1 MANYS
6 THTRPRQVESAE
18 SSAADGLWITYRWMT
33 AGVALTALVAWM
45 TANSPELLNIIF
57 GNRIMIWVLFGVQM
71 LMVLTFNA
79 VAVRASTL
87 VAGAMFMAY
96 AAITGLSLSSVCL
109 VYTGTSLAL
118 TFGVT
123 SGAFAGLS
131 LFGLFTKRDLSAIGR
146 FALFAL
152 FGLLIA
158 SLVNIF
164 VNSSPLQWLIS
175 IVGVLVFG
183 ALTAYDTQKLRNMF
197 AEGGGAGNLALRGA
211 LMLYLDFINM
221 FLFLLRFFGN
231 RSRD

>member
-33 AGVALTALVAWM
+33 AGVALTALVAWV

-57 GNRIMIWVLFGVQM
+57 GNRIMIWVLFGIQM

-79 VAVRASTL
+79 VAVRASTF

-131 LFGLFTKRDLSAIGR
+131 LLGLFTKRDLSAIGR

-152 FGLLIA
+152 VGLLIA

-164 VNSSPLQWLIS
+164 VNSSPVQWLIS

>member
-6 THTRPRQVESAE
+6 THTRPRQVDTTE

-45 TANSPELLNIIF
+45 TANSPELLNLIF

-71 LMVLTFNA
+71 LMVFTFNA

-152 FGLLIA
+152 VGLLIA

-197 AEGGGAGNLALRGA
+197 AEGGGGNLALRGA